1 MNDKEIILQLLD
13 DENLSPIQLIDEEGN
28 HFEMAQLGIIPKHG
42 VVYAILD
49 LLKFNH
55 EQVTPED
62 AGLVILELDFDPEQ
76 DEYYVTTVEDD
87 DLFEEIIQAYEA
99 LDGES

>member
-1 MNDKEIILQLLD
+1 MSDKEIILQLLD
-13 DENLSPIQLIDEEGN
+13 DNNLAPIQLIDEEGN

-42 VVYAILD
+42 VVYAVLD
-49 LLKFNH
+49 LLKINH
-55 EQVTPED
+55 EDVSPED

-76 DEYYVTTVEDD
+76 DEYFITTVEDD
-87 DLFEEIIQAYEA
+87 DLFEEIVEAYEA

>member
-1 MNDKEIILQLLD
+1 MDDKATILQLLD
-13 DENLSPIQLIDEEGN
+13 DENLEPIQLIDDEGN

-49 LLKFNH
+49 LLKINH
-55 EQVTPED
+55 EVVAPED

-76 DEYYVTTVEDD
+76 DEYFITTVEDD
-87 DLFEEIIQAYEA
+87 VLFDEIIEAYEA
-99 LDGES
+99 LDVES

>member
-1 MNDKEIILQLLD
+1 MNDKATILQLLD
-13 DENLSPIQLIDEEGN
+13 DENLEPIQLIDDEGN

-49 LLKFNH
+49 LLKINH
-55 EQVTPED
+55 EVVAPED

-76 DEYYVTTVEDD
+76 DEYFITTVEDD
-87 DLFEEIIQAYEA
+87 VLFEEIIEAYEA
-99 LDGES
+99 LDVES